1 MNKIIIVIV
10 PFLNIFSYLKSDVYV
25 YRKHTSLYEKSK
37 AQIIC
42 KLHDFRHSRSI
53 LRFDSFS
60 NILYLNIF
68 NHTLF
73 VYHLTTNQPLY
84 SAAHHIIYLPVFLVE
99 ITFVVQLYLY
109 TYRPIFT
116 TIGKFQTVLPIDM
129 RLALNLIRYRKIR
142 AVFPLSLRNLIVFC
156 QMQKCPPTW
165 KYLISLARSA
175 YFCEIF

>member
-84 SAAHHIIYLPVFLVE
+84 TAAHHIIYLPVFFWLKLRL
-99 ITFVVQLYLY
+99 LYNY
-109 TYRPIFT
+109 TYIDPFLLQSVNF
-116 TIGKFQTVLPIDM
+116 KQFFQLT
-129 RLALNLIRYRKIR
+129 
-142 AVFPLSLRNLIVFC
+142 
-156 QMQKCPPTW
+156 
-165 KYLISLARSA
+165 
-175 YFCEIF
+175 